1 MSAICGIALDL
12 EGTVVNLEHAHFRA
26 FIMAA
31 DELGVKIDFR
41 TITEKIPNA
50 IGGGDK
56 LIAKGIAE
64 LSSGKIDPDK
74 LLALKMFHYSKL
86 LHEVKLAPRPGF
98 LAALKEMRKAEL
110 PVMIGS
116 LTELGAANAILH
128 RSGLVRYFSRNE
140 TVLLGDVREKKPAP
154 DVYLETARRMG
165 IEPETQLVFE
175 DSITGITAATRAGS
189 FVIAMPVFRKR
200 EIMDG
205 VLDAGARRV
214 FFGWDEMRV
223 MNVIQNLR
231 QE

>member
-1 MSAICGIALDL
+1 MSAIYGVALDL
-12 EGTVVNLEHAHFRA
+12 EGTVVNLEHTHFRA

-31 DELGVKIDFR
+31 DELGVRIDFR
-41 TITEKIPNA
+41 TIAEKIPNA

-56 LIAKGIAE
+56 LIANGIAQ
-64 LSSGKIDPDK
+64 LSDGKIDPDK
-74 LLALKMFHYSKL
+74 LFALKMFHYSKL

-110 PVMIGS
+110 PVTIGS
-116 LTELGAANAILH
+116 LTELGAANAILQ
-128 RSGLVRYFSRNE
+128 RSGLVRFFPRNE

-175 DSITGITAATRAGS
+175 DSVTGVNAATAAGS
-189 FVIAMPVFRKR
+189 LVVAMPVFRKR
-200 EIMDG
+200 EVVDQ
-205 VLDAGARRV
+205 VLNAGARRV
-214 FFGWDEMRV
+214 FCGWDEMRV
-223 MNVIQNLR
+223 MNVIQSLR